1 MTKQE
6 FFARF
11 KACND
16 KLSAAIKR
24 VRKIPNYNKSTA
36 CTDFIASASL
46 TLTRNVTD
54 YGQLVKYPEQLKSI
68 NMEAYIDD
76 LEGELRIYEIKC
88 KTLVE
93 RPPIYVPYDP
103 NDPRRRPC

>member
-6 FFARF
+6 FFARY

-24 VRKIPNYNKSTA
+24 VRKIPNYNRSTA

-76 LEGELRIYEIKC
+76 LEDELRIYEIKC

-93 RPPIYVPYDP
+93 RPPIYVPYTP
-103 NDPRRRPC
+103 KY

>member
-1 MTKQE
+1 MTAKD
-6 FFARF
+6 FFARH

-24 VRKIPNYNKSTA
+24 VRKIPNYNKSSA

-46 TLTRNVTD
+46 TLTRNVTE
-54 YGQLVKYPEQLKSI
+54 YGQLMRYPEQLKNL
-68 NMEAYIDD
+68 NMDDYIKM
-76 LEGELRIYEIKC
+76 LEDELRIYEIKC

-103 NDPRRRPC
+103 NNPNRRPN